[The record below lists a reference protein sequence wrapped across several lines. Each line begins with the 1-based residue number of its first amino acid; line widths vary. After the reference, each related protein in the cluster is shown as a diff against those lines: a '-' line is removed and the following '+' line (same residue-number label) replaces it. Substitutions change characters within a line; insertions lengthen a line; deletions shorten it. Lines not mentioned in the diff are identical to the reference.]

1 MKETYGTR
9 QDEDLVREC
18 IEGSDEAWSFLFDKY
33 RNLIFS
39 IPLKYGMSV
48 DEAGEIL
55 QEVFLKLLAELPR
68 LREPRALPA
77 WLMRV
82 TANEC
87 CHWKKKLR
95 RLVSVQVEAGIGEF
109 PAASEIG
116 KTILEEV
123 RQEQILRET
132 IAGQAPRC
140 RRLVEMLFFSSPVV
154 PYERVAELLGVAKGS
169 IGFIRMR
176 CLERL
181 RRRLQ
186 ERGFR

>member
-1 MKETYGTR
+1 MKEAYGAR

-18 IEGSDEAWSFLFDKY
+18 IDGSDDAWSFLVDKY

-55 QEVFLKLLAELPR
+55 QEVFLKLLSELPR

-82 TANEC
+82 TAHEC
-87 CHWKKKLR
+87 CHWKKKQR
-95 RLVSVQVEAGIGEF
+95 RVFSMQVEAGVEF
-109 PAASEIG
+109 TAAPEVDN
-116 KTILEEV
+116 TILEEV
-123 RQEQILRET
+123 RREQILRET
-132 IAGQAPRC
+132 IADQAPRC
-140 RRLVEMLFFSSPVV
+140 RRLIEMLFFSSPVV